1 MNTWRQKFALIAQ
14 LIGKRRRL
22 AAVMFV
28 VTLVAALAESFGLF
42 LVLPILSGVLGLAT
56 EPGLLTEI
64 SDRIENALPGPYR
77 LEFLLALL
85 AAAFFA
91 KATLAVTARGLTDY
105 FALRLRDD
113 WASALFEHYL
123 SARRSALA
131 GQKLGAM
138 VHNVAQESYRASRG
152 IALLF
157 DFLNRSI
164 LVLVLMGLL
173 LLISWQA
180 TILVAITGAVVF
192 TAIRKGTFRFSLKFG
207 KLRQKMF
214 QQITAISA
222 ESLAAITEIKL
233 FGALGR
239 KRTELA
245 QRLGL
250 HTRAET
256 KFRVAKEIPVQVT
269 EVMVIV
275 MFGVGLLVLIRGLGL
290 EPKAY
295 AGQLALFLLVGQR
308 LLTNVNNIISQ
319 RMKIAAMLPAVALVN
334 ELAHNNG
341 SDRED
346 TETGSAFTGLAGDI
360 EFRDV
365 GFAYE
370 PGSPILSGINLV
382 IPKGKTTAIAG
393 ASGVGKSTVA
403 DLMLGFIAPTEG
415 AIVAGQQVWADYSL
429 KSLRQGIGYVTQSPM
444 IFNATVR
451 DNIRFGAPDAS
462 DAEIIQAAKIA
473 NADGFIDAMAEGYD
487 TQIGDRGENLSGGQ
501 RQRIAIARVALRRPS
516 VYVFDEATNA
526 LDPESEASVRAAI
539 RQLSGDATVI
549 LIAHGS
555 SLLEQADVVYRLES
569 DGAHRIS
576 RTEAAE

>member
-1 MNTWRQKFALIAQ
+1 MNTWRQRFALIAR
-14 LIGKRRRL
+14 LIGRRRRL
-22 AAVMFV
+22 AAVMFL
-28 VTLVAALAESFGLF
+28 VTFIAALAESFGLF
-42 LVLPILSGVLGLAT
+42 LVLPILAGVLGLAT

-85 AAAFFA
+85 AAAFLA

-123 SARRSALA
+123 SAQRSALA
-131 GQKLGAM
+131 GQKLGSM

-152 IALLF
+152 VALLF

-164 LVLVLMGLL
+164 LVLVLIGLL

-192 TAIRKGTFRFSLKFG
+192 TAIRKGTFRFSVKFG

-233 FGALGR
+233 FGAYGR
-239 KRTELA
+239 KRTELV

-256 KFRVAKEIPVQVT
+256 KFRVAKEIPVQAT
-269 EVMVIV
+269 ELMVIV
-275 MFGVGLLVLIRGLGL
+275 MFGVGLLILIRGLGL
-290 EPKAY
+290 EPRAY
-295 AGQLALFLLVGQR
+295 AGQLGLFLLVGQR

-334 ELAHNNG
+334 DLAHNG
-341 SDRED
+341 PGRED
-346 TETGSAFTGLAGDI
+346 TDTGAPFTGLDGDI
-360 EFRDV
+360 EFRGV

-370 PGSPILSGINLV
+370 PGSPILSGIDLV
-382 IPKGKTTAIAG
+382 IPRGKTTAIAG
-393 ASGVGKSTVA
+393 ASGVGKSTIA
-403 DLMLGFIAPTEG
+403 DLLLGFIAPGQG
-415 AIVAGQQVWADYSL
+415 AIVAGEQDWADYSL
-429 KSLRQGIGYVTQSPM
+429 RSLRQGIGYVTQSPM

-462 DAEIIQAAKIA
+462 DAEIIKAAKIA
-473 NADGFIDAMAEGYD
+473 NADGFIDAMADGYD

-526 LDPESEASVRAAI
+526 LDQGSEASVRAAI
-539 RQLSGDATVI
+539 RQLAGDATVI

-555 SLLEQADVVYRLES
+555 SLLEQADVIYRLER
-569 DGAHRIS
+569 DGAHRGS
-576 RTEAAE
+576 RNEAAE

>member
-1 MNTWRQKFALIAQ
+1 MNSWRQRFALIAR

-22 AAVMFV
+22 AAVMF
-28 VTLVAALAESFGLF
+28 TATFVAALAESFGLF
-42 LVLPILSGVLGLAT
+42 LVLPILSGILGLAT

-64 SDRIENALPGPYR
+64 SDRIENTLPGAYR

-85 AAAFFA
+85 AAAFLA

-113 WASALFEHYL
+113 WASALFGHYL

-152 IALLF
+152 VALLF

-164 LVLVLMGLL
+164 LVLVLTGLL

-192 TAIRKGTFRFSLKFG
+192 TAIRKRTFRFSLKFG

-222 ESLAAITEIKL
+222 ESLAAITEVKL
-233 FGALGR
+233 FGAHGR

-256 KFRVAKEIPVQVT
+256 KFRVAKEIPVQAT
-269 EVMVIV
+269 ELMVIV

-295 AGQLALFLLVGQR
+295 AGQLGLFLLVGQR

-319 RMKIAAMLPAVALVN
+319 RMKIVAMLPAVALVN
-334 ELAHNNG
+334 DLAHNG
-341 SDRED
+341 PDRED
-346 TETGSAFTGLAGDI
+346 TETGGAFTGLAGDI

-370 PGSPILSGINLV
+370 PGSPILSGINLFV
-382 IPKGKTTAIAG
+382 AKGKTTAIAG
-393 ASGVGKSTVA
+393 ASGVGKSTFA
-403 DLMLGFIAPTEG
+403 DMLLGFISPTTG
-415 AIVAGQQVWADYSL
+415 AIFAGDQSWAEFSL
-429 KSLRQGIGYVTQSPM
+429 ASLRQGIGYVTQSPM

-451 DNIRFGAPDAS
+451 DNIRFGAPGAT
-462 DAEIIQAAKIA
+462 DAEILAAAKIA
-473 NADGFIDAMAEGYD
+473 NADSFIDAMADGYD

-516 VYVFDEATNA
+516 VYVFDEATNS

-539 RQLSGDATVI
+539 RKLSGDATVI

-555 SLLEQADVVYRLES
+555 SLLEQADVIYRLES
-569 DGAHRIS
+569 DGAHLVS
-576 RTEAAE
+576 CTEAAE